1 MEPTHLP
8 IPGLNRQQTALV
20 LLEPGENYWGHERNF
35 HRNCDRGVR
44 PQPEPAEAE
53 SEGSALLAPA
63 GLGQGL
69 GRCTLQRSASQGQS
83 KGEVGRESERG

>member
-1 MEPTHLP
+1 MRTTGAMKETF
-8 IPGLNRQQTALV
+8 IGIV
-20 LLEPGENYWGHERNF
+20 IEECGHSQNLQKQE
-35 HRNCDRGVR
+35 
-44 PQPEPAEAE
+44 E

-83 KGEVGRESERG
+83 KGEVGREYERG